1 MEDRKLN
8 RRRFLRGAAI
18 SSAAAVVAACKP
30 EVVVETVIQEVER
43 VVKET
48 VIIEGESKVV
58 EKVVKETVI
67 VEKEAAAT
75 GFQGTIEHYAQA
87 YTPLSANTNPDP
99 NSPQREALD
108 LLAAEWMDM
117 HPGIT
122 IKFMEA
128 PTGTYTDWINTQLVG
143 GTGPD
148 IFWLW
153 LGSLHGW
160 ADDGKTV
167 VINDYLKLPNK
178 YTPSDEPWEQTFL
191 DPFLESY
198 SVKGNFGGV
207 PMDLVSTGIYTNR
220 DLLEQAG
227 IDFDAELNTELGS
240 PDSWAVL
247 MEWMEKLQA
256 IGVIPITMDGS
267 NSFAW
272 FWRNLADQLGEV
284 WLDEL
289 DVLNYHEGT
298 PIYQQ
303 EGFMSQEE
311 QQHGWW
317 CLDWNVWE
325 REETREMYRIFKEWQ
340 QYFQLN
346 WQGEGGGQKYDLFV
360 TGQAAMTWD
369 GSWQIGP
376 LLQDDR
382 RDFEMVSFFIP
393 PITKETTP
401 VAQDPPVLP
410 IGLGG
415 YGSIAYGLNHM
426 TVKRGN
432 VEECIDWLMFLT
444 TPLHNEMVVNE
455 VPSFV
460 PAVVGTK
467 ALPEIENLFV
477 GQERLQRGSHPVRS
491 FEYIFGYAESKYN
504 DLWERENELY
514 FLGEQTLDQ
523 TMANMIDICWQQAPA
538 DIRAAAIQYS
548 EDGNWDLTQW
558 ECNPDV

>member
-1 MEDRKLN
+1 
-8 RRRFLRGAAI
+8 
-18 SSAAAVVAACKP
+18 
-30 EVVVETVIQEVER
+30 
-43 VVKET
+43 
-48 VIIEGESKVV
+48 
-58 EKVVKETVI
+58 
-67 VEKEAAAT
+67 
-75 GFQGTIEHYAQA
+75 
-87 YTPLSANTNPDP
+87 
-99 NSPQREALD
+99 
-108 LLAAEWMDM
+108 MDM
-117 HPGIT
+117 HPGVT

-128 PTGTYTDWINTQLVG
+128 PTGEYTDWMNTQLVG

-160 ADDGKTV
+160 ADEGKTV

-178 YTPSDEPWEQTFL
+178 YTPSDEAWEQTFL

-207 PMDLVSTGIYTNR
+207 PLDLVSTGVYTNR

-227 IDFDAELNTELGS
+227 IDFDAELNAELGS

-256 IGVIPITMDGS
+256 IDVIPITMDGAD
-267 NSFAW
+267 SFAW

-284 WLDEL
+284 WLEEL
-289 DVLNYHEGT
+289 DVLNYYEST
-298 PIYQQ
+298 PIYKQ

-317 CLDWNVWE
+317 CLDWNPWE
-325 REETREMYRIFKEWQ
+325 REESREMYRIFYEWQ
-340 QYFQLN
+340 KYFQTN
-346 WQGEGGGQKYDLFV
+346 WMGEGGTEKYDLFA
-360 TGQAAMTWD
+360 TGAAAMTWD
-369 GSWQIGP
+369 GSWQLGP

-393 PITKETTP
+393 PITRDTTP

-432 VEECIDWLMFLT
+432 VEECIDWLMFIT
-444 TPLHNEMVVNE
+444 TPLHDEMIVNE

-477 GQERLQRGSHPVRS
+477 GEERLQRGSHPVRS

-504 DLWERENELY
+504 DLWKRECELY
-514 FLGEQTLDQ
+514 FLDEQSLDV
-523 TMANMIDICWQQAPA
+523 TMTNMTDICIQQAPA

-548 EDGNWDLTQW
+548 EDGSWDLTQW
-558 ECNPDV
+558 DCQPDV